1 MGAFAECEA
10 ETRFEWVRP
19 DLKRSRRKRKGRRT
33 KTVLLMRGWDDRL
46 LQSVGRR
53 LEVVGMELNWS
64 FVLHGQRQPP
74 WRSEVRPLCRR
85 PLNGMAKEVSVKP
98 NRLLQIVHVDEHS
111 APTRRDSF

>member
-46 LQSVGRR
+46 LQSVGRP

-74 WRSEVRPLCRR
+74 LEERGPPTLLPPAQRDGQGGLCKTESPSPDRPR
-85 PLNGMAKEVSVKP
+85 G
-98 NRLLQIVHVDEHS
+98 
-111 APTRRDSF
+111 